1 MKKDPILGKKVHDHL
16 VSLGIET
23 PMTERVLTPNEQI
36 EQMEPHVEA
45 ILKILNLDVT
55 DDSLEKTSHRVSK
68 MYVNEV
74 FSGLNYDNFPKCSVF
89 ENKMS
94 CPDEYIAVHNI
105 ETKSFCE
112 HHLLPIINKQG
123 GGIHVAYI
131 PSEFVIGTSKI
142 NRVVNFF
149 GRRPQVQERLNHQI
163 MEALKCIL
171 NTEHVAV
178 VVNAHHM
185 CVELRGVEDTSSF
198 MATCAMS
205 GRFLT
210 DPQIRQEFLSTCK

>member
-1 MKKDPILGKKVHDHL
+1 MKKDPVLGKKVHDHL

-36 EQMEPHVEA
+36 EHMEPHVEA

-131 PSEFVIGTSKI
+131 PSHSVIGTSKI

-171 NTEHVAV
+171 ETEHVAV

>member
-1 MKKDPILGKKVHDHL
+1 MKKDPELGKRVHDHL
-16 VSLGIET
+16 VSVGIET
-23 PMTERVLTPNEQI
+23 PMTQRVLSPNEQI

-45 ILKILNLDVT
+45 ILKLLNLDIT

-74 FSGLNYDNFPKCSVF
+74 FSGLNYDNFPKCSIF

-131 PSEFVIGTSKI
+131 PNKFVIGTSKI

-163 MEALKCIL
+163 LEALKYIL
-171 NTEHVAV
+171 ETDNVAV

>member
-1 MKKDPILGKKVHDHL
+1 MKKDPELGKKVHDHL
-16 VSLGIET
+16 VALGIET

-36 EQMEPHVEA
+36 ELIEPHIEA
-45 ILKILNLDVT
+45 VLKLLNLDVT

-68 MYVNEV
+68 MYVQEV

-112 HHLLPIINKQG
+112 HHLLPIINRNG

-131 PSEFVIGTSKI
+131 PNKTVIGTSKI
-142 NRVVNFF
+142 NRVVSFF

-163 MEALKCIL
+163 LEALKYIL
-171 NTEHVAV
+171 ETDNVAV
-178 VVNAHHM
+178 VINANHM

-205 GRFLT
+205 GKFLT
-210 DPQIRQEFLSTCK
+210 DVQIRQEFLSTCK

>member
-1 MKKDPILGKKVHDHL
+1 MKKDPELGKKVHDHL
-16 VSLGIET
+16 VALGIET

-36 EQMEPHVEA
+36 EQIEPHIEA
-45 ILKILNLDVT
+45 VLKLLNLDVT

-68 MYVNEV
+68 MYVQEV

-112 HHLLPIINKQG
+112 HHLLPIINRNG

-131 PSEFVIGTSKI
+131 PNKTVIGTSKI

-163 MEALKCIL
+163 LEALKCIL
-171 NTEHVAV
+171 ETENVAV
-178 VVNAHHM
+178 VINANHM
-185 CVELRGVEDTSSF
+185 CVEMRGVEDTSSF

-205 GRFLT
+205 GKFLT
-210 DPQIRQEFLSTCK
+210 DVQIRQEFLSTCK

>member
-1 MKKDPILGKKVHDHL
+1 MKKDPVLGKKVHEHL
-16 VSLGIET
+16 VKIGIET
-23 PMTERVLTPNEQI
+23 PMTERVLTPLEQI
-36 EQMEPHVEA
+36 EQLEPHIEA
-45 ILKILNLDVT
+45 VLKLLNLDIT
-55 DDSLEKTSHRVSK
+55 DDSLEKTAHRVSK
-68 MYVNEV
+68 MYVQEV

-131 PSEFVIGTSKI
+131 PNKYVIGTSKI

-171 NTEHVAV
+171 DTEHVAV

-198 MATCAMS
+198 MATCAMA